1 MKSLAFPFLIFIAF
15 PVCAQTI
22 IYVDQKAVAGAQ
34 TGADWAN
41 AFPDLQQALAQAGA
55 GDSIWVAAGV
65 YKPTS
70 TPERTISFVLV
81 DGVCLY
87 GGFAGTET
95 ALSQRNIDGYKTVL
109 SGDIGELQ
117 VPADNSYHVLR
128 GKGLGPN
135 TLLDGFCITG
145 GYSYNEWP
153 AAPMDRFGAGLLL
166 EGATG
171 MADSKPVIQ
180 NCRFEYNY
188 GDEGGAICATW
199 ADPVNPGPEL
209 NPVNPVLRRCIF
221 SHNQTARN
229 GAALYKNSSS
239 GTDTFV
245 VEDCRFSDNKSL
257 IGEGAGIYF
266 RSTAN
271 SHTIIRNCLFERDTA
286 FSGAGGAISYKAD
299 EPDGNMSSLLLD
311 SCLFRQNVSLEGASF
326 YYDGYFTTGNKV
338 KFYCRVQ
345 NCRFEENLVKNSHGA
360 ALLIF
365 ADKEGKI
372 FTEVENCEFKHNLS
386 NGYLNRIAMS
396 EGCASQLM
404 INRCIFEMNQNL
416 NSVGITSFVVNHGGG
431 AENYLSTDI
440 TNCLFYNNGG
450 GIAVLSGPKNY
461 CNTYIANCTFYNNS
475 KYIFTKTW
483 DTLYYQPNGYYN
495 NFYIDNCILWEPK
508 TDLTRAFYNNNPQ
521 NVNMYGFHI
530 NTSLLSLTDSV
541 SVPGSSVAFG
551 EALIWGQYPG
561 FQDTSSADF
570 RLIACSPAVG
580 KGDNQIVANH
590 AIAEDLDGLPRI
602 RYGIVDLGAYEQQDS
617 CTIISAEEA
626 DRQQPLLI
634 WPNPSADGM
643 LNVRIPD
650 AAVRAGLLQ
659 VFNLQGQEVF
669 RSQQPGSSA
678 IWHLALEDLPR
689 GFYTIRLK
697 TLAGPCIVGKWMRL

>member
-70 TPERTISFVLV
+70 TPERTISFDLV

-128 GKGLGPN
+128 GKGN
-135 TLLDGFCITG
+135 
-145 GYSYNEWP
+145 
-153 AAPMDRFGAGLLL
+153 
-166 EGATG
+166 
-171 MADSKPVIQ
+171 
-180 NCRFEYNY
+180 
-188 GDEGGAICATW
+188 
-199 ADPVNPGPEL
+199 
-209 NPVNPVLRRCIF
+209 
-221 SHNQTARN
+221 
-229 GAALYKNSSS
+229 
-239 GTDTFV
+239 
-245 VEDCRFSDNKSL
+245 
-257 IGEGAGIYF
+257 
-266 RSTAN
+266 
-271 SHTIIRNCLFERDTA
+271 
-286 FSGAGGAISYKAD
+286 
-299 EPDGNMSSLLLD
+299 
-311 SCLFRQNVSLEGASF
+311 
-326 YYDGYFTTGNKV
+326 
-338 KFYCRVQ
+338 
-345 NCRFEENLVKNSHGA
+345 
-360 ALLIF
+360 
-365 ADKEGKI
+365 
-372 FTEVENCEFKHNLS
+372 
-386 NGYLNRIAMS
+386 
-396 EGCASQLM
+396 
-404 INRCIFEMNQNL
+404 
-416 NSVGITSFVVNHGGG
+416 
-431 AENYLSTDI
+431 
-440 TNCLFYNNGG
+440 
-450 GIAVLSGPKNY
+450 
-461 CNTYIANCTFYNNS
+461 
-475 KYIFTKTW
+475 
-483 DTLYYQPNGYYN
+483 
-495 NFYIDNCILWEPK
+495 
-508 TDLTRAFYNNNPQ
+508 
-521 NVNMYGFHI
+521 
-530 NTSLLSLTDSV
+530 
-541 SVPGSSVAFG
+541 
-551 EALIWGQYPG
+551 
-561 FQDTSSADF
+561 
-570 RLIACSPAVG
+570 
-580 KGDNQIVANH
+580 NQIVANH

-634 WPNPSADGM
+634 WANPSADGM

-650 AAVRAGLLQ
+650 AAVRVGLLQ

-697 TLAGPCIVGKWMRL
+697 TLAGPCFVGKWMRL